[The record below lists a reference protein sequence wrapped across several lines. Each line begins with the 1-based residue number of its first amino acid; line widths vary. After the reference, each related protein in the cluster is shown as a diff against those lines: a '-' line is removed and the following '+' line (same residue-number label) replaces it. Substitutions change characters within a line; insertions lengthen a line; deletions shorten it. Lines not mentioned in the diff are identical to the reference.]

1 MTPKRKGTENKTEED
16 KSVEK
21 KMEEKKMEEKKTA
34 EKESTEKKPAADTDL
49 EIGGEASGKRRPI
62 VRVMAILAL
71 AILLGLLVWLVI
83 CIATGSKYT
92 MAVLFLVILYPIL
105 IYLFF
110 WIKKVFS
117 K

>member
-1 MTPKRKGTENKTEED
+1 MSDRKTEATENKTAENQP
-16 KSVEK
+16 
-21 KMEEKKMEEKKTA
+21 EEKKPA
-34 EKESTEKKPAADTDL
+34 EKKPAADADHVAGSET
-49 EIGGEASGKRRPI
+49 ARKRRPI
-62 VRVMAILAL
+62 ERVLAILAL